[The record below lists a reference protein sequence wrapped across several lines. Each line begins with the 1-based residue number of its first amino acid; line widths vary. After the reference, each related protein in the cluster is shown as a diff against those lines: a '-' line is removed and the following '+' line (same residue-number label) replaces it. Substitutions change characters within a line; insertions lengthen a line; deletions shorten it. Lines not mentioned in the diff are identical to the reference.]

1 MNEDETRDIAK
12 VLGWEIA
19 IVSMKACKA
28 FSVGNSKQKNLSN
41 NSDYDPVKKNAE
53 LIFID
58 NSRVKVKKDGPP
70 VQ

>member
-19 IVSMKACKA
+19 IVSMKALKA
-28 FSVGNSKQKNLSN
+28 CSVGNSKQNNLSN

-58 NSRVKVKKDGPP
+58 NSSVKVKKDGPP